1 MSNASKSQAAGALR
15 LYQPFLW
22 LYPAEFRDEYRRE
35 LCLAFLDSWREE
47 HTFARLFYVWLHAI
61 FGIFI
66 QAPREHYHMIIHDLR
81 YALRILR
88 KDLSVT
94 AAAILILAL
103 GIGSTTLVFSLANGL
118 LLRPLPYPQPE
129 RLIAVAES
137 SPKDPN
143 ETTQISFPNYFD
155 IRARARLLDDIGVYA
170 SAQWPI
176 RGEGSAE
183 RVPGASVSDGIFR
196 VMGLDPLLGRAIS
209 REDDLPNGPKV
220 VVISEELWQRRYGRD
235 PHILGKTIQ
244 IDEDRSTIIGV
255 MPAGFHFP
263 DRAEFWI
270 PLHMDPAKAA
280 RTDYFLR
287 AVARLKPGVS
297 IEQATSE
304 IESLLEQIHRENPA
318 INNNWIAH
326 AIPIRDFVAGS
337 YRKAVITLLVAVALL
352 LLIAC
357 ANVCNLLLVKAS
369 SRVREIAVRTAL
381 GATRR
386 RLLRQLITESLLLGL
401 AGGALGVVL
410 AYAGIPALLSLI
422 PVNLPLWM
430 NFSPDSRVLFF
441 AVAVS
446 LLTTLAFGII
456 PAFGSFH
463 ADLTDSLKEG
473 GRGGTSGARSKFVR
487 HALVIGEVALS
498 VILLAGAGL
507 MIRSFLAL
515 RTQDLGFH
523 PENVL
528 STSLDWPETRYHDG
542 PPARALLARLTAEV
556 SSLPGVLSTSFSS
569 GAPLDD
575 GWGRL
580 FSIEGHPVDLKDM
593 TFINHIVVTPN
604 YFHTLEVPL
613 LQGYDFT
620 ETDFDTPHIV
630 IVSETF
636 AKKNWPNESP
646 LGKRL
651 RFGPPKNNEPWYTV
665 VGVVADAKHG
675 AYKGDDRPS
684 VYLPYS
690 SDITPNVLLVRT
702 AGDPLQLQQS
712 LRSRIVTLDPDIVVS
727 RVFSLEQIIT
737 RAGWQDRFLTVL
749 FTAFAALALLLAAV
763 GLYATISYTVSLST
777 HEIGIRMALGA
788 SASRVRAKILGQGM
802 TLAAVGL
809 AIGLAV
815 AFALARLLQTQ
826 LYHISPSDPLTYT
839 AVPVVLIAVAALA
852 AFLPTRRATQV
863 DPVIA
868 LRHE

>member
-1 MSNASKSQAAGALR
+1 MSRFHTSQAGILR

-35 LCLAFLDSWREE
+35 LCLAFVDRWREE
-47 HTFARLFYVWLHAI
+47 HSLVGLLLVWLHAI
-61 FGIFI
+61 FGIFY

-81 YALRILR
+81 YAFRILR

-94 AAAILILAL
+94 AAAIFILAL
-103 GIGSTTLVFSLANGL
+103 GIGSTTLVFSLVNGL

-129 RLIAVAES
+129 RIIAVTES

-155 IRARARLLDDIGVYA
+155 IRARTRLLDDVGVYTSDQ
-170 SAQWPI
+170 SAV

-183 RVPGASVSDGIFR
+183 RIPSARVSDGVFR
-196 VMGLDPLLGRAIS
+196 VLDVEPLLGRTIS
-209 REDDLPNGPKV
+209 REDDVPGGPKV
-220 VVISEELWQRRYGRD
+220 VVLSEELWQRRYGRD
-235 PHILGKTIQ
+235 PHILGRTLQ
-244 IDEDRSTIIGV
+244 IDDSRWTVLGV

-263 DRAEFWI
+263 DRADLWL
-270 PLHMDPAKAA
+270 PLQMNPLKAP
-280 RTDYFLR
+280 RTDYFLS

-297 IEQATSE
+297 VEQATSE
-304 IESLLEQIHRENPA
+304 LESLLEQIHRDNPA
-318 INNNWIAH
+318 VNNNWSAR

-337 YRKAVITLLVAVALL
+337 YRKAAITLLVAVGLL

-369 SRVREIAVRTAL
+369 ARVREIAVRTAL

-386 RLLRQLITESLLLGL
+386 RLLRQLMTESLLLGL
-401 AGGALGVVL
+401 AGGALGVLL
-410 AYAGIPALLSLI
+410 AYVGVPALLSLI

-430 NFSPDSRVLFF
+430 NFSPDSRVLGF

-473 GRGGTSGARSKFVR
+473 GRGGTSGARSKFAR

-515 RTQDLGFH
+515 RMQDLGFH

-528 STSLDWPETRYHDG
+528 STSLDWPESRYHDG
-542 PPARALLARLTAEV
+542 PPARALLARLTSEV
-556 SSLPGVLSTSFSS
+556 SSLPGVISTSFSS

-580 FSIEGHPVDLKDM
+580 FAIEGHPVDLKDM
-593 TFINHIVVTPN
+593 TFINHIVVTPG
-604 YFHTLEVPL
+604 YFHTLAIPL
-613 LQGYDFT
+613 LQGRDFT
-620 ETDFDTPHIV
+620 ENDFDTPHIV
-630 IVSETF
+630 IVGETF

-651 RFGPPKNNEPWYTV
+651 RFGPPKNNEPWHTV

-675 AYKGDDRPS
+675 AYKGEDRPS
-684 VYLPYS
+684 VYLPYNS
-690 SDITPNVLLVRT
+690 EISPNVLLVRT
-702 AGDPLQLQQS
+702 VGDPLQL
-712 LRSRIVTLDPDIVVS
+712 
-727 RVFSLEQIIT
+727 
-737 RAGWQDRFLTVL
+737 
-749 FTAFAALALLLAAV
+749 
-763 GLYATISYTVSLST
+763 
-777 HEIGIRMALGA
+777 
-788 SASRVRAKILGQGM
+788 
-802 TLAAVGL
+802 
-809 AIGLAV
+809 
-815 AFALARLLQTQ
+815 
-826 LYHISPSDPLTYT
+826 
-839 AVPVVLIAVAALA
+839 
-852 AFLPTRRATQV
+852 
-863 DPVIA
+863 
-868 LRHE
+868 